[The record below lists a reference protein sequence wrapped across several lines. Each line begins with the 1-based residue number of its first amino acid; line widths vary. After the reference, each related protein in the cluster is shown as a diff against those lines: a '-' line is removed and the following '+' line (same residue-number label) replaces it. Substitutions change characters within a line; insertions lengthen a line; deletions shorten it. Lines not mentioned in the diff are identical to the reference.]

1 MSKINETSL
10 TERAKVV
17 TGVVLA
23 GGRGRRMGGVDKGLL
38 ALEGRAMIEWVLER
52 LVPQVSTVLISANR
66 SSEQYAGLGYQAIA
80 DATTD
85 FRGPLAGIAAALSK
99 VDTPWIITVPCDSP
113 LITVDLVSRLQNKV
127 LDRGVRVGVAHDG
140 NRLQP
145 VFMFLHRELLADLE
159 SYLRDG
165 KRKIDLWLER
175 HSFESV
181 DFSDSQEMFMNANT
195 PADLEAIGACIKAR

>member
-1 MSKINETSL
+1 MSKINEASL

-66 SSEQYAGLGYQAIA
+66 SSEQYAGLGYQTIA

-165 KRKIDLWLER
+165 ERKIDLWLER

-195 PADLEAIGACIKAR
+195 PEDLEVIGDCIKAR